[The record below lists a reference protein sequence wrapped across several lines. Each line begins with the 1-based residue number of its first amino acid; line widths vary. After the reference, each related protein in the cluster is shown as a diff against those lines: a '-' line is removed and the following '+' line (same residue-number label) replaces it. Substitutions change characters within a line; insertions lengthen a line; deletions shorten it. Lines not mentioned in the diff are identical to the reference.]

1 MNAQASAPTS
11 APTESPGTGTA
22 TVRRALD
29 WRQIARRAAVL
40 GPPLAVFVT
49 CFLLPLV
56 YLFAVS
62 FLEPS
67 QTELYETRLTLENY
81 GRVVTDDFYQKIIG
95 RSLLATAFVLAISL
109 LLAYPAAMVIARFPP
124 RWRFRVLAILLF
136 PLMVSNVVRAY
147 GWIAILGR
155 RGIANTVM
163 LDLGAIDAPL
173 SLLYS
178 FNAVVVGLLTILLPY
193 MIISIANA
201 LAAIDRSYTEAAQSL
216 GAGPWRTFWHV
227 TLPLSSPGV
236 ASGCLIVFFLSL
248 SAYVTISLLGGP
260 RSKLLVSLIF
270 DTVVT
275 FQWPRAAAL
284 SFILLLMA
292 LAGAAVI
299 LALVRPGRV
308 RGRRA

>member
-1 MNAQASAPTS
+1 M
-11 APTESPGTGTA
+11 TA
-22 TVRRALD
+22 AARGRPLD
-29 WRQIARRAAVL
+29 WRSGMRRGAVL
-40 GPPLAVFVT
+40 GPPLAFVVAF
-49 CFLLPLV
+49 FLLPLL
-56 YLFAVS
+56 YLLVVS

-67 QTELYETRLTLENY
+67 QTELYEKSWTIENY
-81 GRVVTDDFYQKIIG
+81 GRVVADEFYLMIIG
-95 RSLLATAFVLAISL
+95 RSLLATSIVLLISL
-109 LLAYPAAMVIARFPP
+109 ALAYPAALVIAGFAP

-147 GWIAILGR
+147 GWISILGR
-155 RGIANTVM
+155 RGVANTIM
-163 LDLGAIDAPL
+163 LDLGVIEAPL

-178 FNAVVVGLLTILLPY
+178 FNAVVLGLLTILLPY
-193 MIISIANA
+193 MIISITNA
-201 LAAIDRSYTEAAQSL
+201 LVAIDKSYTEAAQSL

-260 RSKLLVSLIF
+260 RNKMLVSMIY

-284 SFILLLMA
+284 AFVLLFLA
-292 LAGAAVI
+292 LSGGAVI
-299 LALVRPGRV
+299 LALARPGRI
-308 RGRRA
+308 RAKRA

>member
-1 MNAQASAPTS
+1 MRTPA
-11 APTESPGTGTA
+11 GTRP
-22 TVRRALD
+22 VD
-29 WRQIARRAAVL
+29 WRQLARRGAVL
-40 GPPLAVFVT
+40 ALPLAVFIT

-56 YLFAVS
+56 YLFVVS

-67 QTELYETRLTLENY
+67 QTELYEKSLTIANY
-81 GRVVTDDFYQKIIG
+81 GRVLTDEFYLMIIG
-95 RSLLATAFVLAISL
+95 RSLLATAFVLVTSL
-109 LLAYPAAMVIARFPP
+109 LLAYPAAVVIARFQPK
-124 RWRFRVLAILLF
+124 WRFRVLAILLF

-155 RGIANTVM
+155 RGIANTAM
-163 LDLGAIDAPL
+163 LDLGIIDAPL

-201 LAAIDRSYTEAAQSL
+201 LAAIDRSFTEAAQSL

-260 RSKLLVSLIF
+260 RFKLLVSLIF
-270 DTVVT
+270 DTIVT

-284 SFILLLMA
+284 SFILLA
-292 LAGAAVI
+292 LALCGAALIFAV
-299 LALVRPGRV
+299 VRPGRV

>member
-1 MNAQASAPTS
+1 MR
-11 APTESPGTGTA
+11 
-22 TVRRALD
+22 VRSDRRLRD
-29 WRQIARRAAVL
+29 WRRAAWGSAAL
-40 GPPLAVFVT
+40 GPPLAFFVT
-49 CFLLPLV
+49 FFLLPLL
-56 YLFAVS
+56 YLFVVS

-67 QTELYETRLTLENY
+67 QVELYERRLTLSNY
-81 GRVVTDDFYQKIIG
+81 SRIVTDEFYLMIIR
-95 RSLLATAFVLAISL
+95 RSLLGTVIVLVISL
-109 LLAYPAAMVIARFPP
+109 VLAYPAAMVIARFEPK
-124 RWRFRVLAILLF
+124 WRFRVLAILLF
-136 PLMVSNVVRAY
+136 PLMISNVVRAY
-147 GWIAILGR
+147 GWISILGR
-155 RGIANTVM
+155 RGVANTVM
-163 LDLGAIDAPL
+163 LDLGIIEAPL

-260 RSKLLVSLIF
+260 RFKLLVSLVF
-270 DTVVT
+270 DSVVT

-284 SFILLLMA
+284 SFVLLMLA
-292 LAGAAVI
+292 LCGGALI
-299 LALVRPGRV
+299 LAIARPGRAQ
-308 RGRRA
+308 GRRG

>member
-1 MNAQASAPTS
+1 MSVRS
-11 APTESPGTGTA
+11 D
-22 TVRRALD
+22 RRAFD
-29 WRQIARRAAVL
+29 WRRAARRSAVL
-40 GPPLAVFVT
+40 GPPLAVFVAF
-49 CFLLPLV
+49 FLLPLL
-56 YLFAVS
+56 YLFVIS

-67 QTELYETRLTLENY
+67 QVELYEKRLTISNY
-81 GRVVTDDFYQKIIG
+81 GRVVTDEFYLMIIG
-95 RSLLATAFVLAISL
+95 RSLLATSIVLVISL
-109 LLAYPAAMVIARFPP
+109 VLAYPAAVVIARFEPK
-124 RWRFRVLAILLF
+124 WRFRVLAILLF

-155 RGIANTVM
+155 RGVVNTVM
-163 LDLGAIDAPL
+163 LDLGIVEAPL

-201 LAAIDRSYTEAAQSL
+201 LAAISRSYTEAAQSL

-236 ASGCLIVFFLSL
+236 ASGCMIVFFLSL

-260 RSKLLVSLIF
+260 RFKMLVSLVF
-270 DTVVT
+270 ETVIT

-284 SFILLLMA
+284 SFILLL
-292 LAGAAVI
+292 
-299 LALVRPGRV
+299 LALCGGGVIFAIARPGRV
-308 RGRRA
+308 RGQRA

>member
-1 MNAQASAPTS
+1 MSVRS
-11 APTESPGTGTA
+11 D
-22 TVRRALD
+22 RRAFD
-29 WRQIARRAAVL
+29 WRRAARRSAVL
-40 GPPLAVFVT
+40 GPPLAIFVAF
-49 CFLLPLV
+49 FLLPLL
-56 YLFAVS
+56 YLFVIS

-67 QTELYETRLTLENY
+67 QVELYEKRLTISNY
-81 GRVVTDDFYQKIIG
+81 GRVVTDEFYLMIIG
-95 RSLLATAFVLAISL
+95 RSLLATSIVLVISL
-109 LLAYPAAMVIARFPP
+109 VLAYPAAVVIARFEPK
-124 RWRFRVLAILLF
+124 WRFRVLAILLF

-147 GWIAILGR
+147 GWISILGR
-155 RGIANTVM
+155 RGVANTVM
-163 LDLGAIDAPL
+163 LDLGIIEAPL

-201 LAAIDRSYTEAAQSL
+201 LAAINPSYTEAAQSL

-236 ASGCLIVFFLSL
+236 ASGCMIVFFLSL

-260 RSKLLVSLIF
+260 RFKMLVSLVF

-284 SFILLLMA
+284 SFVLLLLA
-292 LAGAAVI
+292 LCGGAVI
-299 LALVRPGRV
+299 LAITRPGRV